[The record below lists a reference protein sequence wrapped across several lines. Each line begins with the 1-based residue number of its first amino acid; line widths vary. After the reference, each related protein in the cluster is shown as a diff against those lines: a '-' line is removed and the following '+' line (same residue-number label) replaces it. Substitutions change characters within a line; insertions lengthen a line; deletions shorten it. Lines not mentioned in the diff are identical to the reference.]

1 MIFCAK
7 CGHKMDD
14 SDKFCFN
21 CGTPYEKPIFPGAQF
36 NQGSV
41 SGIPVVQSI
50 PEIVKPEVPVINAPP
65 PSPFPSAADS
75 DSIKPSIITEDLDI
89 VSAADTKENYAVLKY
104 SEGGMEKEFNMTD
117 RILNIGRDPESCE
130 LVLSEDRF
138 IGRNHALLYQKND
151 QYFIVDLNSKNGT
164 FINGERITG
173 LVRLENFSNFKIAN
187 TEIEF
192 IASIW
197 E

>member
-1 MIFCAK
+1 MIFCSK

-21 CGTPYEKPIFPGAQF
+21 CGTPYEKPIIPGTQF
-36 NQGSV
+36 NPGSMP
-41 SGIPVVQSI
+41 GIPVVQSMQ
-50 PEIVKPEVPVINAPP
+50 ETVKPEMPVFKAPPP
-65 PSPFPSAADS
+65 PSPFPAAEDS
-75 DSIKPSIITEDLDI
+75 DSIKPFIITEDLEAE
-89 VSAADTKENYAVLKY
+89 STHDTKENYAVLKY
-104 SEGGMEKEFNMTD
+104 FEGGMEKEFNMTD
-117 RILNIGRDPESCE
+117 CILNIGRDPESCE

-138 IGRNHALLYQKND
+138 IGRNHALLYQKNK

-173 LVRLENFSNFKIAN
+173 LVKLENCCNFKIAN

-192 IASIW
+192 NAAL
-197 E
+197 